1 MYFSTPIT
9 LDLFTPNP
17 SRKNQTSR
25 DGTYTKESHMQAFQ
39 QQRHVGFNFQCQQCW
54 VSLGM
59 LQQIHILYI
68 DDVLLCFEFHIGSWG
83 WLFVSV
89 GFVTQQGK
97 TDIIWPLPPT
107 ISCFGNGMSNKVTR
121 RWDLESLELFMIP
134 IETWSL
140 LTCINSVNQGLF
152 GHCFLSSNYI
162 FRTAPTT
169 HDDRKGK
176 TKRIQEIQKELGP
189 PNCEAIMNHYW
200 IPNIPC
206 LQSPVVSRLQHEFP
220 VRKSFGTW
228 QVPSTN
234 LENPSTNLENP
245 STIPSLMTFSSPE
258 T

>member
-1 MYFSTPIT
+1 M
-9 LDLFTPNP
+9 
-17 SRKNQTSR
+17 
-25 DGTYTKESHMQAFQ
+25 
-39 QQRHVGFNFQCQQCW
+39 
-54 VSLGM
+54 
-59 LQQIHILYI
+59 
-68 DDVLLCFEFHIGSWG
+68 LLCFEFHIGSWG

-189 PNCEAIMNHYW
+189 PQLWSNHESLFA
-200 IPNIPC
+200 PNIPC
-206 LQSPVVSRLQHEFP
+206 LQSPVVSSCNMNFLWGKASGHG
-220 VRKSFGTW
+220 KT
-228 QVPSTN
+228 
-234 LENPSTNLENP
+234 TNLENP

>member
-1 MYFSTPIT
+1 MC
-9 LDLFTPNP
+9 
-17 SRKNQTSR
+17 
-25 DGTYTKESHMQAFQ
+25 
-39 QQRHVGFNFQCQQCW
+39 V
-54 VSLGM
+54 
-59 LQQIHILYI
+59 
-68 DDVLLCFEFHIGSWG
+68 LCFEFHIASWG

-189 PNCEAIMNHYW
+189 PNCEAIMNHYLPQTYPACSLRSFLAATW
-200 IPNIPC
+200 ISCEEKLRDMARLRFPKHIL
-206 LQSPVVSRLQHEFP
+206 LQQQGAFP
-220 VRKSFGTW
+220 SKFLPPTW
-228 QVPSTN
+228 KTRPPTWKTQT
-234 LENPSTNLENP
+234 LW
-245 STIPSLMTFSSPE
+245 TFSSPE